1 MNVVLSPNVR
11 GTAKMNKSRDMQIRL
26 YLHDKSLRGC
36 DWLPRVTLCVIGGH
50 YGSFFVAAAETDK
63 IMACY
68 IFIYSGLCFQY
79 CECRHCVLIITFACR
94 IDRVQT
100 KSTWR
105 HFSLYGCENSNY
117 LESFYSRLHK
127 SIDHGYQ

>member
-1 MNVVLSPNVR
+1 
-11 GTAKMNKSRDMQIRL
+11 MNKSRDMQIRL

-36 DWLPRVTLCVIGGH
+36 DWLPRVMFCVIGG
-50 YGSFFVAAAETDK
+50 YYDSFFVAAAETDK

-94 IDRVQT
+94 IDRVQK
-100 KSTWR
+100 KST
-105 HFSLYGCENSNY
+105 
-117 LESFYSRLHK
+117 
-127 SIDHGYQ
+127 

>member
-1 MNVVLSPNVR
+1 
-11 GTAKMNKSRDMQIRL
+11 MNKSRDMQIRL

-36 DWLPRVTLCVIGGH
+36 DWLPRVMFCVIGG
-50 YGSFFVAAAETDK
+50 YYDSFFVAAAETDN
-63 IMACY
+63 

-100 KSTWR
+100 KST
-105 HFSLYGCENSNY
+105 
-117 LESFYSRLHK
+117 
-127 SIDHGYQ
+127 